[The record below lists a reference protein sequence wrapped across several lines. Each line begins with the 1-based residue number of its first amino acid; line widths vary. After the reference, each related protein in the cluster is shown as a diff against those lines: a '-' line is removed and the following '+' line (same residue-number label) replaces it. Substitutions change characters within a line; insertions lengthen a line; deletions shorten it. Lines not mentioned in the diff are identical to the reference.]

1 MENKQVRLTGI
12 LIGASNYRGHQCQKS
27 FSIILKKPGKISLEE
42 LTLYFPSKRNKL
54 SDIGRQLN
62 EQYRNFCELCP
73 RCEKNKVVP
82 QGKRKERTAHHYF
95 CNHRA
100 NTHVYLS
107 PESVS
112 RIEGVI
118 DAY

>member
-1 MENKQVRLTGI
+1 M
-12 LIGASNYRGHQCQKS
+12 
-27 FSIILKKPGKISLEE
+27 
-42 LTLYFPSKRNKL
+42 
-54 SDIGRQLN
+54 N

-73 RCEKNKVVP
+73 RCEKNAVVP
-82 QGKRKERTAHHYF
+82 QGKRKERTARHYF